1 MKAINKMRIDAKYFP
16 SIGRIFTPVVM
27 DSLALKGHSGYLTEV
42 CANSGLLEQ
51 TDPSI
56 PLSQF
61 FDWIYNILFKN
72 YRNEY
77 IYKNAI
83 ANKILL
89 GKHSLNTSHMLM
101 EFRIGKC
108 KADAVVI
115 NGTSTVYEIKSEFD
129 SFARLENQ
137 IKAYYQIFDHI
148 NVTTSNSQTTK
159 LKSILPDAVGILVLT
174 DRNTISTI
182 RESKSNKK
190 NINLDTLFDSLR
202 KKEYVKVVEEYYE
215 TIPNVPNTQIYRECK
230 KLFCKIPPE
239 TAHDLTMDT
248 LRKRNNT
255 RVLKE
260 FITKAPASLSAYALS
275 ICSEKAK
282 MRALMSNFT
291 NNIGSVIIPKLV

>member
-1 MKAINKMRIDAKYFP
+1 M
-16 SIGRIFTPVVM
+16 SRIFSPVVM
-27 DSLALKGHSGYLTEV
+27 DSLARKGHSAYLYEV
-42 CANSGLLEQ
+42 CSNSDILEQ
-51 TDPSI
+51 IELSM

-89 GKHSLNTSHMLM
+89 GKHSLNTSHMLT
-101 EFRIGKC
+101 EFRVGKC

-129 SFARLENQ
+129 SFARLESQ
-137 IKAYYQIFDHI
+137 IKAYFQIFDYI
-148 NVTTSNSQTTK
+148 NVITSSSQATK

-174 DRNTISTI
+174 NRNTISTI
-182 RESKSNKK
+182 RESKANKK

-202 KKEYVKVVEEYYE
+202 KKEYVKVVKEYYE
-215 TIPNVPNTQIYRECK
+215 TVPNVPNTQIYRECK
-230 KLFCKIPPE
+230 KLFCEIPPE
-239 TAHDLTMDT
+239 TAHDLTMNI
-248 LRKRNNT
+248 LLKRNNT
-255 RVLKE
+255 KVLKE
-260 FITKAPASLSAYALS
+260 FITKAPSSLSAYALS

-282 MRALMSNFT
+282 LQVLMSKFT
-291 NNIGSVIIPKLV
+291 SNIGSVIIPKPA

>member
-1 MKAINKMRIDAKYFP
+1 MKTKENINQKYLP
-16 SIGRIFTPVVM
+16 AVSRIFSPVVM

-42 CANSGLLEQ
+42 CAKSGLLEQ
-51 TDPSI
+51 TDPSM

-61 FDWIYNILFKN
+61 FDWIYNMLFKN

-89 GKHSLNTSHMLM
+89 GKHSLNTSHMLT
-101 EFRIGKC
+101 EFRVGKC

-137 IKAYYQIFDHI
+137 VEAYYQTFDHI
-148 NVTTSNSQTTK
+148 NVITSNTQATK
-159 LKSILPDAVGILVLT
+159 LESVLPDAVGILVLT

-202 KKEYVKVVEEYYE
+202 KKEYMKVVEEYYG
-215 TIPNVPNTQIYRECK
+215 IVPNVPNTQIYRECK
-230 KLFCKIPPE
+230 KLFCKILPE
-239 TAHDLTMDT
+239 TAHDLTMNT
-248 LRKRNNT
+248 LLKRNNT
-255 RVLKE
+255 KVLKE
-260 FITKAPASLSAYALS
+260 FITKAPSSLSAYALS
-275 ICSEKAK
+275 ICNEKKK

-291 NNIGSVIIPKLV
+291 SNIASVIIPKLA

>member
-1 MKAINKMRIDAKYFP
+1 MKTIDNINQKYLP
-16 SIGRIFTPVVM
+16 ALSRIFSPVVM

-42 CANSGLLEQ
+42 CANSGLLAQ
-51 TDPSI
+51 TDPSM
-56 PLSQF
+56 PLAQF

-89 GKHSLNTSHMLM
+89 GKHSLNTSQMLT
-101 EFRIGKC
+101 EFRVGKC

-115 NGTSTVYEIKSEFD
+115 NGTSTIYEIKSEFD

-137 IKAYYQIFDHI
+137 VKAYYQIFDHI
-148 NVTTSNSQTTK
+148 NVITSNSQATK
-159 LKSILPDAVGILVLT
+159 VKSILPNAVGIQVLT

-190 NINLDTLFDSLR
+190 NINPDTLFDSLR
-202 KKEYVKVVEEYYE
+202 KNEYVNVVEKYYK
-215 TIPNVPNTQIYRECK
+215 TVPNVPNTQIYRECK

-239 TAHDLTMDT
+239 TAHDLTMNT

-255 RVLKE
+255 KVLKE
-260 FITKAPASLSAYALS
+260 FITKAPSSLSAYALS

-291 NNIGSVIIPKLV
+291 NNIGSVIIPKQA

>member
-1 MKAINKMRIDAKYFP
+1 MKTKENINQKYLP
-16 SIGRIFTPVVM
+16 AVSRIFSPVVM
-27 DSLALKGHSGYLTEV
+27 DSLAHKGHSAYLYEV
-42 CANSGLLEQ
+42 CSNSDILEQ
-51 TDPSI
+51 IEPSM

-89 GKHSLNTSHMLM
+89 GKHSLNTSHMLT
-101 EFRIGKC
+101 EFRVGKC

-129 SFARLENQ
+129 SFARLECQ
-137 IKAYYQIFDHI
+137 IKAYFQIFDYI
-148 NVTTSNSQTTK
+148 NVITSNSQATK
-159 LKSILPDAVGILVLT
+159 LKSILPDVVGILVLT

-190 NINLDTLFDSLR
+190 NINMATLFDSLR
-202 KKEYVKVVEEYYE
+202 NKEYVKVVEEYYG
-215 TIPNVPNTQIYRECK
+215 TVPNVPNTQIYQKCK
-230 KLFCKIPPE
+230 KLFCEIPPE
-239 TAHDLTMDT
+239 TAHDLTMNT
-248 LRKRNNT
+248 LRERNNAT
-255 RVLKE
+255 VLKE
-260 FITKAPASLSAYALS
+260 FITKAPSSLSAYAFS

-282 MRALMSNFT
+282 MRTLMDAFT
-291 NNIGSVIIPKLV
+291 NNIGSVIIPKLA